1 MINIIWFLMLAVG
14 ITAAASQGEIH
25 LITSAT
31 IEGANEAVKIAI
43 GLIGIISLWSGMMKI
58 ATDAGLMNIL
68 AKLMHPIASM
78 LFPEIPKNHPAMG
91 AILLSMSANILGLGN
106 ACTPLGIKAIEELQK
121 INPEPE
127 SASNSMCTFLAITS
141 SSLTIVPTTII
152 ALRTAANSNN
162 PTEIIGTTIAATLA
176 STTAA
181 VIVDRFL
188 RKFMR

>member
-31 IEGANEAVKIAI
+31 IEGVNEAVKIAI

>member
-152 ALRTAANSNN
+152 ALRTAANSIN